1 MELEQWK
8 PRVELTEREEKLM
21 GRLRKSRR
29 LFAFLRERRHELFD
43 DAFQRELSSMY
54 RETGAGSPPIAPA
67 VLAMVVLLQAYMRTS
82 DAEAVE
88 LTVVDLRWQLVLD
101 RLGESDPLCSQG
113 AIQDFRERMIA
124 HEMDRRMLERTAEIA
139 RRTHAVDA
147 KKVPKTVRVAM
158 DSMPLEGAGRVEDT
172 FNLIAHAARRVA
184 DCAAAILERSFDD
197 VCRDARV
204 PMLAASSAKKW
215 LDIDWSNADAKADAL
230 QRLVAQ
236 VERLVQW
243 VERRLGTEAD
253 APPMS
258 DRLETLQ
265 QVLSQDLEP
274 DPDGGQRIREG
285 VAPDR
290 RVSIEDPEM
299 RHGRKSK
306 SKRFN
311 GYKRHLAGDLDTGVI
326 LAVAVTPANR
336 PEDEAAPTLRDDVA
350 RQRLTIAEL
359 HVDRGYINSC
369 VVEEVREAGRVV
381 ICKPW
386 MGRNS
391 HVGMF
396 GKRNFDVN
404 VRRLTITCPAGETQ
418 PFQTGEVVEFEP
430 EACDRCDLRER
441 CTMASP
447 GRGRTVRIA
456 EDEALQH
463 DLRKLQTTQS
473 GRARLRQRVGIEHSL
488 AHVAQRQGRR
498 ARYRG
503 VRRNVFDLRRVAAV
517 QNLENAQRRHQ
528 LNCEIANAA

>member
-1 MELEQWK
+1 MEVEQWK

-43 DAFQRELSSMY
+43 DALQAELASMY

-67 VLAMVVLLQAYMRTS
+67 ALAMVVLLQAYMRTS

-124 HEMDRRMLERTAEIA
+124 HEMDRRLLERTAELA

-184 DCAAAILERSFDD
+184 DCAAVILERQFDD

-215 LDIDWSNADAKADAL
+215 LDIDWSNADAKAEAL

-236 VERLVQW
+236 VERLVRW
-243 VERRLGTEAD
+243 VERHLGQEAD

-274 DPDGGQRIREG
+274 DPGGGQRIREG

-290 RVSIEDPEM
+290 RVSIEDPDM

-336 PEDEAAPTLRDDVA
+336 PEEQAAPALRDDLA

-369 VVEEVREAGRVV
+369 VVEEVRDAGRVV

-391 HVGMF
+391 NAGMF
-396 GKRNFDVN
+396 AKRDFHVD

-418 PFQTGEVVEFEP
+418 PFQPGEVVEFEP
-430 EACDRCDLRER
+430 EACGRCALRDQ

-447 GRGRTVRIA
+447 GRGRTVSIA
-456 EDEALQH
+456 HDEALQH
-463 DLRKLQTTQS
+463 DLRKLQTTQP
-473 GRARLRQRVGIEHSL
+473 GRARLRERVGIEHSL

-517 QNLENAQRRHQ
+517 QNLENAQRRHD
-528 LNCEIANAA
+528 LNLEIANAA